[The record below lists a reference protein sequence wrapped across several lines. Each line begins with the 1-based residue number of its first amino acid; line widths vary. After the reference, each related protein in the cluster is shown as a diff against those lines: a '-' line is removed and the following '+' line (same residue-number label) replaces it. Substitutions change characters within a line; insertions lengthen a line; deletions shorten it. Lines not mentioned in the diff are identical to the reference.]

1 MDLKNILHIYTDCSI
16 YQSDF
21 GFGVLFIDGEDEKR
35 YQYRTTLNHIYAE
48 YNMREK
54 CSTDFAETYA
64 IIKAIE
70 NIHKKYDKIIIYM
83 DNETA
88 YHYLNNLNKKKIK
101 NILTETVINTCLDV
115 IKDLPIDIRWIKGHC
130 GIYGNVIADKLAKNS
145 LRRKKKIP
153 ICNLNTSKEYKE
165 YMTNIQIHNNIY
177 LQENKR
183 LPGLTEILHNF
194 QEYSNGRIIEE

>member
-1 MDLKNILHIYTDCSI
+1 MDIKNILHIYTDCSI

-21 GFGVLFIDGEDEKR
+21 GFGVLFIDGEDETR

-48 YNMREK
+48 YNMCEK

-83 DNETA
+83 DNKTS
-88 YHYLNNLNKKKIK
+88 YQYLNKLNKKKIK
-101 NILTETVINTCLDV
+101 NILTKTVINNCLVV
-115 IKDLPIDIRWIKGHC
+115 IKDLPIEIRWIKGHC

-145 LRRKKKIP
+145 LRRKEKIP

-165 YMTNIQIHNNIY
+165 YLTNIQTNNNIY
-177 LQENKR
+177 LQENKS

-194 QEYSNGRIIEE
+194 KEYSNGRIIEE